1 MKKGF
6 RDPKGTLLAPNE
18 WRTEDSKHAYR
29 LIEDTVDFLDYLVM
43 NEGNL
48 TEGLEDMAFDL
59 RQRFKQRNW

>member
-1 MKKGF
+1 MRKGF
-6 RDPKGTLLAPNE
+6 RDPKGTLLAPDE
-18 WRTEDSKHAYR
+18 WAQEDKKQAYR

>member
-18 WRTEDSKHAYR
+18 WSQEDSKQAYR
-29 LIEDTVDFLDYLVM
+29 LIEDTVDFLDYLIM